1 MNVLRS
7 RCCLSTRLRKVIQT
21 TFTTLPCFS
30 TTSAAFCRD
39 QSPEKERQRRL
50 ELPKELTKN
59 VIQLSCDS
67 MEKGGVCDVYLVGTF
82 HGNKESSKQVE
93 EIVKFLKPEV
103 VLSFRF
109 QAFSSLIIFEHFLML
124 GFCLLQIVFLE
135 LCSDRQE
142 VLLHDNMEALTMG
155 EMNDAMRKEKYSIF
169 RMVTS
174 WLDAEIDSR
183 CDGYPFA
190 QFRSAYKEAIKYSG
204 IVVLGD
210 RRLEITLKRT
220 WSKLPLWHIPKLLIA
235 CFPTLPCD

>member
-21 TFTTLPCFS
+21 TFTTLPRFS
-30 TTSAAFCRD
+30 TTSAAFYRD
-39 QSPEKERQRRL
+39 QSPATEQHRRL

-93 EIVKFLKPEV
+93 EIVKFLKPE
-103 VLSFRF
+103 
-109 QAFSSLIIFEHFLML
+109 
-124 GFCLLQIVFLE
+124 IVFLE

-155 EMNDAMRKEKYSIF
+155 EMNDAMRKEKYSIS

-174 WLDAEIDSR
+174 WFDAEIDSR
-183 CDGYPFA
+183 CDVYPFA
-190 QFRSAYKEAIKYSG
+190 QFRSAYKEAIKYGG

-235 CFPTLPCD
+235 CFPTLPCDLMVYKRFPTIRETMVHERDR